1 MCSSIKSLHF
11 KGLESIG
18 NCAFQECTSLESV
31 VFDGDGPLILGPGAF
46 ADCFNLKT
54 IVFNTNL
61 TNIYHVVFRNCGFT
75 EIEIPSS
82 IKSIGSN
89 AFSGSKLTKINFLGP
104 SSLKVLVANVFQGA
118 TYLTDINLPET
129 IQEINENAFE
139 NTNISSFVVPKQ
151 TISITE
157 YAFRNCKRLEN
168 FIIPENCSLQKL
180 GNFLF
185 EGCLSLKRFECNGS
199 EYFEVENFALFNKS
213 KTSLICFP
221 PACECQYFYV
231 PTTLREISGAAF
243 YCCRNLVNILIPD
256 NSVEKICK
264 YAFANC
270 TSLSHINIPN
280 SVKYIETHIFYNCF
294 RLNCGVEIQNKSA
307 SFLKQLI
314 EVGLL
319 DKKSVQECRVITCIK
334 ISHYRYY
341 MAYALAILNDGR
353 PLGLF

>member
-82 IKSIGSN
+82 IKSIGGN
-89 AFSGSKLTKINFLGP
+89 AFMGSKLTRINFLGF

-118 TYLTDINLPET
+118 THLTDINLPET

-139 NTNISSFVVPKQ
+139 STNISSFVVPKQ

-180 GNFLF
+180 GYFLF
-185 EGCLSLKRFECNGS
+185 EGCFSLKKFECNGS
-199 EYFEVENFALFNKS
+199 DYFEVENFALFNKS

-243 YCCRNLVNILIPD
+243 YCC
-256 NSVEKICK
+256 
-264 YAFANC
+264 
-270 TSLSHINIPN
+270 
-280 SVKYIETHIFYNCF
+280 
-294 RLNCGVEIQNKSA
+294 
-307 SFLKQLI
+307 
-314 EVGLL
+314 
-319 DKKSVQECRVITCIK
+319 
-334 ISHYRYY
+334 
-341 MAYALAILNDGR
+341 
-353 PLGLF
+353 